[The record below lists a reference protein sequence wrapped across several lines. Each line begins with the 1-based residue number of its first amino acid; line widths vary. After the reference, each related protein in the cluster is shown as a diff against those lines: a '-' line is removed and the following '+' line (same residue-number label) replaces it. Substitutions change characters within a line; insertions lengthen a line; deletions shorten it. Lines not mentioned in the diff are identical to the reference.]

1 MNMIEFKPEKLNIS
15 GTLLVQRKPNFE
27 YRLQSKKF
35 VKRYNDYEREYTQ
48 QSRKNFYESVVSSDK
63 LKDMTAEEIEAIQK
77 NTIENLKDSLSTE
90 TIMKFQ
96 DYNDDVNEAKD
107 MFLLGADCE
116 EKERTSNVKKLFELF
131 FEDNN
136 LEITEDFVIDNFAKV
151 RKVFDLFFR
160 NNVKSSSFA
169 IR

>member
-1 MNMIEFKPEKLNIS
+1 MIEFKPEKIEFS

-35 VKRYNDYEREYTQ
+35 VKRYSDYEKKYTE
-48 QSRKNFYESVVSSDK
+48 QSRKEFYESVVSSDK
-63 LKDMTAEEIEAIQK
+63 LKNMTAEEIEAIQK
-77 NTIENLKDSLSTE
+77 QAITDLKDSLSTA

-116 EKERTSNVKKLFELF
+116 EGERIKNVKELFELF
-131 FEDNN
+131 FENNN
-136 LEITEDFVIDNFAKV
+136 LEITEDFIIDNFDKV

-160 NNVKSSSFA
+160 NNAKSKSFA
-169 IR
+169 I